1 MPRQNNFQKYTAAL
15 LLIIFIVQISVAP
28 LPTQAA
34 TESNVGPV
42 GSPSNSSSSGSSGS
56 TAALATVGALAA
68 GALAYCI
75 AASTEVG
82 FNFFV
87 QITGKAAP
95 LCVITN
101 PPGVHLLSADGLR
114 EWILKPAARVV
125 IRALLQA
132 TTQQIVSWIQG
143 NGGKNVGY
151 VKNLEQALRREADLA
166 GGEFL
171 NNLSGINL
179 CGNLRAY
186 LNITLRTPPLQQ
198 RLGCSVT
205 DIVRNVDNFYRD
217 FQQGG
222 WPAFIRISLET
233 QNNPYGAYM
242 IALDAKIEAESIKQ
256 EQKKLAYVTGKGA
269 FEGFKVPVEK
279 CSEFSSVAGTERNQ
293 AISNIQTRAEPLDK
307 FVQSL
312 GNLRFA
318 SPLLAALP
326 PSNTGQPQ
334 PTLSPD
340 VSESSPSDAEEKLTQ
355 EYYALE
361 EARRRQEETIRQI
374 NETERRTAE
383 EESLRNEE
391 GLSGE
396 GRARICRT
404 EYETKTPGGLIAY
417 GLEKATFGGLDFAN
431 TAKDF
436 DEAISVIIN
445 ALINKLITS
454 TFAGSDS
461 GSSGQGIFDPGF
473 NNLPRED
480 LTESVIGK
488 RINDG
493 LFTADAALALA
504 DVKLIADRKAL
515 FEARK
520 KLDEL
525 IRTDPSGGSVEIQ
538 QTKQKISELQTV
550 IPPTL
555 EIKRKILFSQYDLL
569 LLKRSLAA
577 APTPSEIQ
585 RVAQDLPTIL
595 LRLGSATA
603 PLGALPTATIS
614 TGSNKR
620 DLLESLRGTK
630 DNLTNALTLVDD
642 TGKEI
647 ERVLA
652 GSIDPTKRQELT
664 IARTALLTQRGILQ
678 GQLDPAINMER
689 DVARTDNP
697 DRIKN
702 FTNDLVKQLFTINQ
716 TNEQTG
722 DNLTK
727 IDALI
732 KLP

>member
-1 MPRQNNFQKYTAAL
+1 MILAVLA
-15 LLIIFIVQISVAP
+15 VQILSAP
-28 LPTQAA
+28 FPAYAQTSQ
-34 TESNVGPV
+34 
-42 GSPSNSSSSGSSGS
+42 SGSSAVG

-68 GALAYCI
+68 GAITYCVLQATGTI
-75 AASTEVG
+75 QGLG
-82 FNFFV
+82 FG
-87 QITGKAAP
+87 QSAAP
-95 LCVITN
+95 IQCTLTN
-101 PPGVHLLSADGLR
+101 PPGVHLISADGLKK
-114 EWILKPAARVV
+114 WILDPAARVV

-132 TTQQIVSWIQG
+132 TTQQIVSWI
-143 NGGKNVGY
+143 NNDGGKNVGY

-222 WPAFIRISLET
+222 WPAFIRISLEP

-242 IALDAKIEAESIKQ
+242 IALDAKIQAESIKQ
-256 EQKKLAYVTGKGA
+256 EQVKLASVTGKGYL
-269 FEGFKVPVEK
+269 GFRVPVRK
-279 CSEFSSVAGTERNQ
+279 NCSTRPSQNVRPGTGGEGSIGVNPNLHKYAGTRLNE
-293 AISNIQTRAEPLDK
+293 
-307 FVQSL
+307 
-312 GNLRFA
+312 
-318 SPLLAALP
+318 LAAL
-326 PSNTGQPQ
+326 G
-334 PTLSPD
+334 TLKFAQADEDEATRRFREEEERQSALQQEATERERFRQQEEEADRRIED
-340 VSESSPSDAEEKLTQ
+340 VSL
-355 EYYALE
+355 
-361 EARRRQEETIRQI
+361 RR
-374 NETERRTAE
+374 AE

-391 GLSGE
+391 GLEGSGRE
-396 GRARICRT
+396 IFCDT
-404 EYETKTPGGLIAY
+404 EYETKTPGSLIAD
-417 GLEKATFGGLDFAN
+417 GLSKATFGGLDFAN

-480 LTESVIGK
+480 LTESVIAK

-504 DVKLIADRKAL
+504 DAKLMADRKAL

-525 IRTDPSGGSVEIQ
+525 LRTDPSGSSAEVQ
-538 QTKQKISELQTV
+538 QLKQKISELQTA

-652 GSIDPTKRQELT
+652 GSVDPTKRQELT

-678 GQLDPAINMER
+678 GQLDSVTNMER
-689 DVARTDNP
+689 DAARTDNP

-702 FTNDLVKQLFTINQ
+702 FTNELVKQLFAINQ
-716 TNEQTG
+716 TIEQTG

-732 KLP
+732 KTP